1 MTDCSLRSSW
11 GRREGALRRHHW
23 PICFPCLRGPISS
36 GFTPSYEDSSEAWL
50 SLVLL
55 FTGGGVKSR
64 RKEKEERWTE
74 KEISTES
81 TRPEKEIT
89 DHRIRVQE
97 GRTTKGQLREPES
110 HCEQG
115 TTKAAHKFILSCPRG
130 QLSSQTDR
138 YIFWVPWHKWLD
150 WVLQRDGWRGWVGL

>member
-1 MTDCSLRSSW
+1 M
-11 GRREGALRRHHW
+11 
-23 PICFPCLRGPISS
+23 
-36 GFTPSYEDSSEAWL
+36 

-55 FTGGGVKSR
+55 FAGGGVKSR
-64 RKEKEERWTE
+64 RKEEEERRTE
-74 KEISTES
+74 KEISTEG

-110 HCEQG
+110 HRAQG

-130 QLSSQTDR
+130 QLSSQTR
-138 YIFWVPWHKWLD
+138 QVYILGS
-150 WVLQRDGWRGWVGL
+150 LAQMVGLSLTKGWLEGLGGALGLLCAPVSPLSPKHK